1 MNPHYLSPTTG
12 PRISLSY
19 TKAMQFSERGDPR
32 NQLARGRCC
41 PGKANAEERSLSNNL
56 GWNRCPSVNEYW
68 PVSGHRTGS
77 KSNFP

>member
-19 TKAMQFSERGDPR
+19 TKAIQFSERGDPR

-41 PGKANAEERSLSNNL
+41 PGKGRGEKPFKQPWVERV
-56 GWNRCPSVNEYW
+56 SV
-68 PVSGHRTGS
+68 G
-77 KSNFP
+77 K